1 MSMNIRLEPSR
12 RDLLKGT
19 GALVIAFS
27 VAPSSDAFAQ
37 ALPPAKSVALDQV
50 DTFLA
55 IDSKG
60 MVTVYIGKVDLGTGV
75 RIAFAQIAAE
85 ELDVPLANVSVIE
98 GDTALTP
105 DQGPTYGS
113 LSIQNAGPPLRQAA
127 ATARKAL
134 LDNAAK
140 QLDAEPA
147 DLVVRDGVVGQ
158 KAGGKTVT
166 YGELIGGKNFMLKVD
181 PAAPP
186 KNPADYKLV
195 GKPTP
200 RRDIAGKVTGD
211 YPYIHNFRIDS
222 MLYGSVIR
230 PPALAPNSKA
240 STKPRSRTFPALSK
254 SSATAISSA
263 FSRTMNGPP
272 SARRAN

>member
-1 MSMNIRLEPSR
+1 MNIRFEPSR

-19 GALVIAFS
+19 GALVVAFS

-37 ALPPAKSVALDQV
+37 ALAPAKSVALDQV

-113 LSIQNAGPPLRQAA
+113 LSIQNGGATASTGGSHGPQSATRQCRETTQRRARRSCRSRRRRRPEGRRKDRDVWRADWWQEFHAESRSCGAPKESGGLQTCRQAHASPRHCRQSDGRLHVYSEFRESTECCMA
-127 ATARKAL
+127 A
-134 LDNAAK
+134 
-140 QLDAEPA
+140 
-147 DLVVRDGVVGQ
+147 
-158 KAGGKTVT
+158 
-166 YGELIGGKNFMLKVD
+166 
-181 PAAPP
+181 
-186 KNPADYKLV
+186 
-195 GKPTP
+195 
-200 RRDIAGKVTGD
+200 
-211 YPYIHNFRIDS
+211 
-222 MLYGSVIR
+222 
-230 PPALAPNSKA
+230 
-240 STKPRSRTFPALSK
+240 
-254 SSATAISSA
+254 
-263 FSRTMNGPP
+263 
-272 SARRAN
+272 

>member
-1 MSMNIRLEPSR
+1 MNIRLEPSR
-12 RDLLKGT
+12 RDFLKGT
-19 GALVIAFS
+19 GALVVAFS
-27 VAPSSDAFAQ
+27 VAPSFDAFAQ
-37 ALPPAKSVALDQV
+37 GLPPAKSVALDQV

-140 QLDAEPA
+140 QLNAEPA

-200 RRDIAGKVTGD
+200 RRDIAGKVTGTT
-211 YPYIHNFRIDS
+211 RIFTIS
-222 MLYGSVIR
+222 E
-230 PPALAPNSKA
+230 
-240 STKPRSRTFPALSK
+240 STACCM
-254 SSATAISSA
+254 AA
-263 FSRTMNGPP
+263 
-272 SARRAN
+272 